1 MFTLIL
7 LAGTSQGASR
17 HSRGLSGW
25 ESGCTPHKVRLKK
38 ASQWTNR
45 VTHHANAGRESV
57 RRERVWVLSHFSCVQ
72 LRQAPLCMGFSR
84 QELKWAAMPSSR
96 GSSQPRDQTHV
107 SYVSSSQ
114 AGSLWL
120 VPEGKP
126 LGRDIVNKFAVSPF
140 KGRHPRFTTLKAMHQ
155 RGRSN
160 PG

>member
-25 ESGCTPHKVRLKK
+25 ESDCTPHKVRLKK
-38 ASQWTNR
+38 ASQWMNR
-45 VTHHANAGRESV
+45 VTHHANVGRQSV
-57 RRERVWVLSHFSCVQ
+57 RRECVCVLSCFSCVQ

-84 QELKWAAMPSSR
+84 QELKWVAMPSSR
-96 GSSQPRDQTHV
+96 GSSQPRDQTRV
-107 SYVSSSQ
+107 SYVSCSQ

-120 VPEGKP
+120 VPPGKP
-126 LGRDIVNKFAVSPF
+126 LGRDIVNKFAANPF
-140 KGRHPRFTTLKAMHQ
+140 RGKHPWFTTLKAMHQ
-155 RGRSN
+155 RGSSN